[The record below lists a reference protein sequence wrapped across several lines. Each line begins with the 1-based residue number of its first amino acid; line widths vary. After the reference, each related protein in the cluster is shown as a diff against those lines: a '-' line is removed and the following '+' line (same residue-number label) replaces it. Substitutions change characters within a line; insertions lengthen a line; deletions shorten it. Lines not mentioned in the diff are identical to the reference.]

1 MVPRVRGYSVQ
12 DSHRGGRMRK
22 LGAVAATG
30 AVLALALAAW
40 TRQPPLP
47 AQGGA
52 KVTGK
57 VKFVGTKPAMP
68 KIDMTEEPKCK
79 AKYQGVPT
87 DETVVVNANGTLAN
101 VFVYVKSGL
110 PASYQA
116 PAPAGP
122 LTLDQA
128 GGAYHPHVLGIQVGQ
143 PLAIKNSDGILH
155 NIKAKAKV
163 NRPFNISQPSV
174 MTSSK
179 TFDKPEVMVA
189 LECNVHGWMH
199 AWLGV
204 LPHPFFS
211 VSGADGSFTLA
222 GLPPGTYTI
231 EAWHEKTRAEV
242 IWTATPAVTMVALG
256 LISNHYWVEIKG
268 RNSVPANAYPIGI
281 HAKQFEWQ
289 MTYPGADGK
298 LGTADDFTIR
308 NQLHVP
314 VGRPIV
320 VQLSSEDV
328 IHSFYVPQF
337 RVRQDVVPG
346 MYIKAWFQPTVAGTS
361 EIGCSQLCGVGHYRM
376 RAPEFVHIQEDYD
389 AWMKQAAQEASQ

>member
-1 MVPRVRGYSVQ
+1 MVQCVGGYSMQ

-22 LGAVAATG
+22 LGAVVATG

-57 VKFVGTKPAMP
+57 IKFVGTKPAMP

-122 LTLDQA
+122 VTLDQD
-128 GGAYHPHVLGIQVGQ
+128 GCRYHPHVLGIQVGQ
-143 PLAIKNSDGILH
+143 TLAIKNSDGILH
-155 NIKAKAKV
+155 NIKAKAKA
-163 NRPFNISQPSV
+163 NRPFNISQPAV
-174 MTSSK
+174 MTSTK

-199 AWLGV
+199 AWLAV
-204 LPHPFFS
+204 LPHPFFG
-211 VSGADGSFTLA
+211 VSGGARSFSSK
-222 GLPPGTYTI
+222 GLSHGTYTTV
-231 EAWHEKTRAEV
+231 AWHEK
-242 IWTATPAVTMVALG
+242 
-256 LISNHYWVEIKG
+256 
-268 RNSVPANAYPIGI
+268 
-281 HAKQFEWQ
+281 
-289 MTYPGADGK
+289 
-298 LGTADDFTIR
+298 
-308 NQLHVP
+308 
-314 VGRPIV
+314 
-320 VQLSSEDV
+320 
-328 IHSFYVPQF
+328 
-337 RVRQDVVPG
+337 
-346 MYIKAWFQPTVAGTS
+346 
-361 EIGCSQLCGVGHYRM
+361 
-376 RAPEFVHIQEDYD
+376 
-389 AWMKQAAQEASQ
+389 